1 METEVETEGNRFGRP
16 SKWKQSGG
24 GSKERSQRDM
34 FPPAFP
40 PFTAPVKQI
49 SATLYV
55 FCRWRET
62 ATLKF
67 YPNASENAAIQ
78 FEKQPTPEPNPF
90 EANIRPVSRVT
101 RRSIFRFFF
110 LFKFLLASERE
121 RERGNT
127 IDEYETCTT
136 LSKGFAWKRIT
147 HRFFLGA
154 DGKLPLPPLRGGGK
168 NGYDGINVARS
179 CGCIRLLSH
188 RALLEPCGKRE
199 RKIEEGR
206 LSTRLPSR

>member
-16 SKWKQSGG
+16 SKWKESGG

-67 YPNASENAAIQ
+67 YPNASESAAIQ

-121 RERGNT
+121 REREETRSTNT
-127 IDEYETCTT
+127 KLAPHFRKD
-136 LSKGFAWKRIT
+136 SHGKG
-147 HRFFLGA
+147 
-154 DGKLPLPPLRGGGK
+154 
-168 NGYDGINVARS
+168 
-179 CGCIRLLSH
+179 
-188 RALLEPCGKRE
+188 
-199 RKIEEGR
+199 
-206 LSTRLPSR
+206 